1 MERRAPL
8 DAALAAVVAEWERR
22 DVPAWHELSVER
34 ARELETDLFT
44 PEEPP
49 PVDVVRDLSF
59 EGPAG
64 EVRVRLYR
72 DADRPTPGLVF
83 YHGGGWTL
91 GTLDSA
97 GDVCRELA
105 RRGDCAVVSVDYRLA
120 PEHPF
125 PAALDDAAAALRWV
139 ADERDRLGVGESLS
153 VGGTS
158 AGGNLAA
165 AVALRARAALR
176 GDPSWPEIAGQLLL
190 YPLLDPRTDTAS
202 YRENADGPF
211 LAPADVTWFWENYC
225 PGPVQRASPYAAP
238 ARAAADDLAGLP
250 PAAVVTAGH
259 DPLRDEGLAY
269 ADRLSEA
276 GVPVDGRHE
285 PGLAH
290 GFLSMADAVPAVDA
304 ALDWVARRVRE
315 PPA

>member
-1 MERRAPL
+1 MPPT
-8 DAALAAVVAEWERR
+8 D
-22 DVPAWHELSVER
+22 
-34 ARELETDLFT
+34 DLFT

-49 PVDVVRDLSF
+49 AVDVVRDLAF

-64 EVRVRLYR
+64 EVAVRLYR
-72 DADRPTPGLVF
+72 DVEPPTPGVVF

-97 GDVCRELA
+97 GDVCRRLA
-105 RRGDCAVVSVDYRLA
+105 RRGDCTVVSVDYRLA
-120 PEHPF
+120 PEPPF

-139 ADERDRLGVGESLS
+139 ADERDRLGVGERLS

-165 AVALRARAALR
+165 AVALRARAGLPE
-176 GDPSWPEIAGQLLL
+176 DQSWPTVAGQLLL
-190 YPLLDPRTDTAS
+190 YPVLDARAESES

-211 LAPADVTWFWENYC
+211 LTRADMAWFWENYC
-225 PGPVQRASPYAAP
+225 PSPVQRASPYAAP
-238 ARAAADDLAGLP
+238 ARAADNDLAGLP
-250 PAAVVTAGH
+250 PATVVTAGH

-269 ADRLSEA
+269 ADRLREA

-290 GFLSMADAVPAVDA
+290 GFLSMADAVPAADA
-304 ALDWVARRVRE
+304 ALDAVARRVGS
-315 PPA
+315 PPG